1 MADITVRPLTPG
13 DWRLYREVRLAAL
26 ADAPYAFGSTW
37 SGEIAF
43 PEEKWRERLARR
55 NTFLAEDGGQPCG
68 LVSVVPEGPEDPQ
81 GPGTGMLVSMWV
93 APAARSRGAADLLVG
108 AALSRADELG
118 LTGLRLWVTEGND
131 PAERLYVRHGFT
143 RTGAV
148 QPVREGE
155 DAREFEMARAA
166 TAAGD
171 QRWRAGSARPG
182 RG

>member
-1 MADITVRPLTPG
+1 MGSRAAWSPSYRRGRRIHRDPAPACSSRCG
-13 DWRLYREVRLAAL
+13 WR
-26 ADAPYAFGSTW
+26 
-37 SGEIAF
+37 
-43 PEEKWRERLARR
+43 
-55 NTFLAEDGGQPCG
+55 
-68 LVSVVPEGPEDPQ
+68 
-81 GPGTGMLVSMWV
+81 
-93 APAARSRGAADLLVG
+93 PAARSRGAADLLVG